1 MSDFRKHV
9 LCIDDD
15 RDTADLLAE
24 ELTILSDRADELKGR
39 QLGADDYITK
49 PVDFGILTTIIT
61 ARLARV
67 ARSAV
72 SPMVDLTEREAETLT

>member
-49 PVDFGILTTIIT
+49 PVDFDILTTIIT
-61 ARLARV
+61 ARV